1 MTSMQSPS
9 IIVLSGSVSAAVT
22 FGFTFIFL
30 PLPLPLVHLLHSL
43 VALRMSHDR
52 FAVNFFF

>member
-30 PLPLPLVHLLHSL
+30 PLPLVHLLHSL